1 MFDFETKKQLKTGKP
16 AAFKEVFRLL
26 YPRMRGYCKLFIA
39 DDNEVEDVIQECFI
53 TLWEKRKSINPEK
66 SIESFIFVILRNRC
80 LNVLKSKKIEDRKVE
95 IENLDVNELQYLYQL
110 DFSEKEEK
118 SIEEM
123 LIESFREAV
132 DELPEKMKQVFVAC
146 KIQGK
151 KQKEVAE
158 ELGISVKM
166 IEKQISKAKLQIRD
180 KLMKQYP
187 SMVVIILLLLSWKKT
202 FLKFS
207 YKFFWWGGRVSLWQV
222 VLLMTLH

>member
-1 MFDFETKKQLKTGKP
+1 MFDFETKKQLKTGNP

-39 DDNEVEDVIQECFI
+39 DDSDVEDVIQECFI

-80 LNVLKSKKIEDRKVE
+80 LNVLKSKKIEDRRVE

-123 LIESFREAV
+123 VIESFREAV
-132 DELPEKMKQVFVAC
+132 EELPEKMKQVFVAC

-187 SMVVIILLLLSWKKT
+187 SMVVIILLLLS
-202 FLKFS
+202 
-207 YKFFWWGGRVSLWQV
+207 
-222 VLLMTLH
+222 

>member
-39 DDNEVEDVIQECFI
+39 DDSDVEDVIQECFI

-80 LNVLKSKKIEDRKVE
+80 LNVLKSKKIEDRRVE

-132 DELPEKMKQVFVAC
+132 EELPEKMKQVFVAC

-187 SMVVIILLLLSWKKT
+187 SMVVIILLFLS
-202 FLKFS
+202 
-207 YKFFWWGGRVSLWQV
+207 
-222 VLLMTLH
+222 

>member
-187 SMVVIILLLLSWKKT
+187 SMVVIILLLLS
-202 FLKFS
+202 
-207 YKFFWWGGRVSLWQV
+207 
-222 VLLMTLH
+222 

>member
-39 DDNEVEDVIQECFI
+39 DDSDVEDVIQECFI

-80 LNVLKSKKIEDRKVE
+80 LNVLKSKKIEDRRVE

-123 LIESFREAV
+123 LIESFKEAV

-187 SMVVIILLLLSWKKT
+187 SMVVIILLLLS
-202 FLKFS
+202 
-207 YKFFWWGGRVSLWQV
+207 
-222 VLLMTLH
+222 

>member
-1 MFDFETKKQLKTGKP
+1 MFDFETKKQVKTGKP

-39 DDNEVEDVIQECFI
+39 DDSDVEDVIQECFI

-80 LNVLKSKKIEDRKVE
+80 LNVLKSKKIEDRRVE

-110 DFSEKEEK
+110 DFTEKEDK
-118 SIEEM
+118 SLEEM
-123 LIESFREAV
+123 LIESFKEAV

-187 SMVVIILLLLSWKKT
+187 SMVVIILLFLSWK
-202 FLKFS
+202 S
-207 YKFFWWGGRVSLWQV
+207 FFNLNYS
-222 VLLMTLH
+222 

>member
-1 MFDFETKKQLKTGKP
+1 MFDFETKKQVKTGKP

-39 DDNEVEDVIQECFI
+39 DDSDVEDVIQECFI

-80 LNVLKSKKIEDRKVE
+80 LNVLKSKKIEDRRVE

-110 DFSEKEEK
+110 DFTEKEDK
-118 SIEEM
+118 SLEEM
-123 LIESFREAV
+123 LIESFKEAV

-146 KIQGK
+146 KIHGK

-187 SMVVIILLLLSWKKT
+187 SMVVIILLFLS
-202 FLKFS
+202 
-207 YKFFWWGGRVSLWQV
+207 
-222 VLLMTLH
+222 